1 MTDIGG
7 KSLVAYLTS
16 RGDAASGMR
25 INIGGSTISFSPD
38 YDPSSLRTDV
48 AGKLVKKLVADGSHL
63 NKGQAYCEIEVMKMF
78 MPLKVSEAGTISWK
92 NNEGAALAPGNLIA
106 SLELDNPD
114 NVAKVTI
121 FEGDLAIDGWNATS
135 SNSSLERPHLTLRRA
150 LDLLNSGMAGYV
162 LSTNT
167 YQKVMDDLLI
177 AVSSPS
183 LPAYEISE
191 QLSVLSGRIDADLYD
206 ALTKMLTNFQLTC
219 SERSHASKPR

>member
-1 MTDIGG
+1 
-7 KSLVAYLTS
+7 
-16 RGDAASGMR
+16 
-25 INIGGSTISFSPD
+25 
-38 YDPSSLRTDV
+38 
-48 AGKLVKKLVADGSHL
+48 
-63 NKGQAYCEIEVMKMF
+63 
-78 MPLKVSEAGTISWK
+78 
-92 NNEGAALAPGNLIA
+92 
-106 SLELDNPD
+106 
-114 NVAKVTI
+114 
-121 FEGDLAIDGWNATS
+121 
-135 SNSSLERPHLTLRRA
+135 
-150 LDLLNSGMAGYV
+150 MAGYV